1 MHAAAQFAA
10 ASMPI
15 FAASFSNVRTSA
27 PGGKVG
33 YDLMDRAHG
42 PHFFLRR
49 SDRRKSAPPFKHNGQ
64 AIACRHDVL
73 QRVPPQMAAPI
84 RKVGRNEYREG
95 DLMIPQDGI
104 GVFGVVAIAVVERD
118 AYEAVEKTALG

>member
-1 MHAAAQFAA
+1 
-10 ASMPI
+10 
-15 FAASFSNVRTSA
+15 
-27 PGGKVG
+27 
-33 YDLMDRAHG
+33 
-42 PHFFLRR
+42 
-49 SDRRKSAPPFKHNGQ
+49 
-64 AIACRHDVL
+64 
-73 QRVPPQMAAPI
+73 MAAPI